1 MKKIVVQIT
10 PEESNL
16 VEGAFTLYNA
26 SIDILKQIL
35 TYDNVKTEYLNDY
48 FMTSEKYNLELEKVK
63 KEISEKYAPAE
74 FNNNYNYEF
83 IFTNSTIIYTEK
95 EL

>member
-26 SIDILKQIL
+26 SVDILKQIL
-35 TYDNVKTEYLNDY
+35 TYDNIKTEYLNDY

-63 KEISEKYAPAE
+63 KEISEKYAPVE

-83 IFTNSTIIYTEK
+83 IFTDCTIIYTEK